1 MKAFGKYWA
10 FARIAA
16 TEAVAERATLYGRA
30 LFFAVI
36 LGVFSALWRAVA
48 EAGMPLRARH
58 QDMVWYLAT
67 TEWILLSA
75 PLRHLEIQEQVRCGD
90 VAYQLPRPV
99 AFPRATFAQCLGT
112 LLVHAPILGVV
123 AFGSAYAFTGT
134 LPSLKTL
141 LFVVPFGLLA
151 AAVLAELYVALGL
164 LSFWLSDATPLY
176 WVASKLMFILGGL
189 MLPLELYPRW
199 LQLVAACTPF
209 PCVLAGPGG
218 FVLHEPTS
226 LALSLG
232 LKLGL
237 WALALFGLVELL
249 FRRAVR
255 ALQVGG
261 G

>member
-16 TEAVAERATLYGRA
+16 TEAAAERATLYGRA
-30 LFFAVI
+30 LFFGVI

-48 EAGMPLRARH
+48 EAGMPLAARH
-58 QDMVWYLAT
+58 QDLVWYLAT

-75 PLRHLEIQEQVRCGD
+75 PLRHLEIQEQVRRGD

-99 AFPRATFAQCLGT
+99 SYPRATFAQCLGT
-112 LLVHAPILGVV
+112 LLVQAPILGGV
-123 AFGSAYAFTGT
+123 AFGCAFAFTGT
-134 LPSLKTL
+134 LPSARAV
-141 LFVVPFGLLA
+141 LFVVPFGLVA

-189 MLPLELYPRW
+189 MLPLELYPGW
-199 LQLVAACTPF
+199 LQLVASCTPF
-209 PCVLAGPGG
+209 PSLLAGPGG
-218 FVLHEPTS
+218 LLLHGPDAGVLS
-226 LALSLG
+226 LALRLG
-232 LKLGL
+232 V
-237 WALALFGLVELL
+237 WAVLLFGLVELL

-255 ALQVGG
+255 SLQVGG